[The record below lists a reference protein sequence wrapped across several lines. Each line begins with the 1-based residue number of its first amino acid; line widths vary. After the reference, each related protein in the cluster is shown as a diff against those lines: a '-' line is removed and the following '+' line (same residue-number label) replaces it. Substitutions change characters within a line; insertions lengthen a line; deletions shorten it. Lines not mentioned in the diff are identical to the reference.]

1 MLFLLLLFLL
11 LILLILVAFYNSIRF
26 RQFYTTN
33 VTLGDPITFN
43 ATTNNYF
50 NLTTTTNAT
59 TQPLAFVPLYTDRRK
74 KIRGEIILLTR
85 STTEQ
90 YVQLRLMNGTTQISE
105 KIEKI
110 RPGLSRQRIGFVVGP
125 NDNRTLQVEAR
136 RYNQTTNTV
145 IAGAPVGVNLIEAWS
160 YYY

>member
-1 MLFLLLLFLL
+1 MLFFLILFLL
-11 LILLILVAFYNSIRF
+11 LILLLLIMFYNNLRI
-26 RQFYTTN
+26 RQFYTTS
-33 VTLGDPITFN
+33 VTLGDAITFN

-50 NLTTTTNAT
+50 NLTTTTNGA

-85 STTEQ
+85 GTADQ

-110 RPGLSRQRIGFVVGP
+110 RPGLSRQRIGFVVDA
-125 NDNRTLQVEAR
+125 NDSRTLQVEAR
-136 RYNQTTNTV
+136 RYDQVANTV
-145 IAGAPVGVNLIEAWS
+145 IAGAPTNVNLVNAWA